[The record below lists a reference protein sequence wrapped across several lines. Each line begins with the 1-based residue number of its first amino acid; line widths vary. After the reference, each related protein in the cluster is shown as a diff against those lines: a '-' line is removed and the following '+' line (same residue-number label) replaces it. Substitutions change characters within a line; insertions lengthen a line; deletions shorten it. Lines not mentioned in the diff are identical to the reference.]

1 MRESE
6 TPRVLRPGIFW
17 TLAAVTREPKV
28 LLVRPG
34 LTKPSKKKSA
44 AEMFVKLLHVN
55 PLTLTPVHHNSQLM
69 NSN

>member
-34 LTKPSKKKSA
+34 LAKPPKEKSSA
-44 AEMFVKLLHVN
+44 DMFATLLHVN
-55 PLTLTPVHHNSQLM
+55 PLTLIPVHHS
-69 NSN
+69 S